1 MVTTYD
7 ADKET
12 GSPRHPDL
20 DLASPLGSIDDR
32 QRTIVAY
39 FPCRYQRLCMNPIT
53 RYLNNNIEE
62 ALHDQPLTVVGSGFM
77 V

>member
-1 MVTTYD
+1 MLTTYD
-7 ADKET
+7 ADKEA

-20 DLASPLGSIDDR
+20 DLASPLGSYDK

-39 FPCRYQRLCMNPIT
+39 FPCRYQRLCMNPII
-53 RYLNNNIEE
+53 RYLNNSIEK
-62 ALHDQPLTVVGSGFM
+62 ALHDQPLTALGSGFM